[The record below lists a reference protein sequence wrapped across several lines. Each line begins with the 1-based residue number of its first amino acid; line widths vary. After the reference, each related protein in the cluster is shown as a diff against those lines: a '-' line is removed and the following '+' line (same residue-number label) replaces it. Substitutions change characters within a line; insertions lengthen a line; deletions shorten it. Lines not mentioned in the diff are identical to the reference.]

1 MQPATLCYLI
11 RGDEILLI
19 RKKRGLGEGKL
30 VGPGGK
36 VEDGETPRNA
46 AIREV
51 QEEVRVSVKN
61 PTKVGEFE
69 FVFGTESEMFVHV
82 FRAEEFSG
90 KPQETDEADPR
101 WFDVAD
107 MPYDEMWEDDRL
119 WMPSLLSGEPF
130 SGWFRFDS
138 DGDEM
143 LEEELETG
151 VEF

>member
-1 MQPATLCYLI
+1 MQPATLCYPI

-36 VEDGETPRNA
+36 VEDGETPREA

-51 QEEVRVSVKN
+51 EEEVRVSVEN
-61 PTKVGEFE
+61 PTKIGEFE
-69 FVFGTESEMFVHV
+69 FVFGNESEMFVHV

-90 KPQETDEADPR
+90 KPRETKEADPG
-101 WFDVAD
+101 WFDVEE

-119 WMPSLLSGEPF
+119 WMRLCCQARRFRGGSG
-130 SGWFRFDS
+130 STR
-138 DGDEM
+138 
-143 LEEELETG
+143 TG
-151 VEF
+151 TRWWKKSWRPA

>member
-1 MQPATLCYLI
+1 MQPATLCYPI

-36 VEDGETPRNA
+36 VEDGETPREA
-46 AIREV
+46 AVREV
-51 QEEVRVSVKN
+51 QEEVRVSVEN

-69 FVFGTESEMFVHV
+69 FVFEEQSEMFVHV

-90 KPQETDEADPR
+90 TPQETEEANPG
-101 WFDVAD
+101 WFDVD
-107 MPYDEMWEDDRL
+107 EMPYDEMWEDDEL
-119 WMPSLLSGEPF
+119 WMPSLLSGETF
-130 SGWFRFDS
+130 SGWFRFDE

-143 LEEELETG
+143 VEEKLETG
-151 VEF
+151 VVF